1 MNLASV
7 SINKLFADAVY
18 TAYKKKRYGIK
29 KCKVTY
35 SADMLSDLK
44 EIHERALEMK
54 SCNRV
59 FCCGLSTIEEKINT
73 L

>member
-7 SINKLFADAVY
+7 SINRLFADAVY
-18 TAYKKKRYGIK
+18 AAYRKKRYGIK
-29 KCKVTY
+29 KCRVTY

-44 EIHERALEMK
+44 EIHKRALEMK
-54 SCNRV
+54 SCDRN
-59 FCCGLSTIEEKINT
+59 FCCGLSTIEEKIKT